1 MLNGPLRSYH
11 LAKIGK
17 KILKFASI
25 ILYFALPKPKSN
37 EMGENLVIVESPA
50 KAKTIEKFLGK
61 GYTVKSSFGH
71 IRDLKKTGL
80 GIDIEHGFLPQYEIA
95 ADKKKTVSELTAAS
109 QKADTVWLASDED
122 REGEAIAWHLAETLA
137 LPQEKTRRIVFHE
150 ITKNAILEAIENP
163 RDIDMNLV
171 KAQQARRVLDRLVGF
186 ELSPILWKK
195 IQPKL
200 SAGRVQSVALKL
212 IVDREREIAAF
223 EAKPYFRVEGS
234 FLVEGSQKPV
244 RAVLDRRFD
253 TEEQACAFLERCK
266 GAQFSVASVE
276 KKETRRSPA
285 PPFTTST
292 LQQEAARKLGFSVS
306 QTMSI
311 AQRLYEAGLIT
322 YMRTDS
328 MNLST
333 LALGTTKET
342 VVRMYGAD
350 YSKVRNYRT
359 RVKGA
364 QEAHEAIRPTY
375 VSNPDIEGTATE
387 KRLYNLIWK
396 RTVACQMADAL
407 LEKTEVEICG
417 TGMEERFLAS
427 GEQILFDGFLK
438 VYIES
443 HDDEE
448 EDETLSVLPRFG
460 EGQLLHCESIA
471 ASEKYTQH
479 PPRYSEASLVKKLE
493 ELGIGRPSTYA
504 STVSTIT
511 TRGYIIKGDKPGSMQ
526 EVCTLTLKDGAVR
539 RSVRQEKVGAEKKKL
554 LPENIG
560 MVVTDFLAAN
570 FADILNY
577 GFTAKV
583 EESFD
588 KVAKGKMQW
597 NKLISDF
604 YGPFHVQVENSLQD
618 REHTRSERFIGNDPV
633 SGKPITARI
642 GRFGPLLQ
650 KGASDDPERQFV
662 SLKKGQ
668 LIESV
673 TMEDALLLFA
683 LPRVV
688 GRYRDEEITT
698 AIGRF
703 GPYVKYG
710 GKFVSLTKGLD
721 PYTLTE
727 AQAVALIEES
737 QTKEKQK
744 VIADFPNAGIQVLDG
759 RYGPY
764 LKRGK
769 ENFKIPKGTDPSA
782 LTEEACLEII
792 SKAEPKAKG
801 KKK

>member
-1 MLNGPLRSYH
+1 
-11 LAKIGK
+11 
-17 KILKFASI
+17 
-25 ILYFALPKPKSN
+25 
-37 EMGENLVIVESPA
+37 MGENLVIVESPA

-71 IRDLKKTGL
+71 IRDLKKKGL
-80 GIDIEHGFLPQYEIA
+80 GIDLEHGFEPQYEISG
-95 ADKKKTVSELTAAS
+95 DKKKTVAELSSAAA
-109 QKADTVWLASDED
+109 KADTVWLASDED
-122 REGEAIAWHLAETLA
+122 REGEAIAWHLAETLG
-137 LPQEKTRRIVFHE
+137 LPVEKTRRIVFHE
-150 ITKNAILEAIENP
+150 ITKPAILAAIENP

-223 EAKPYFRVEGS
+223 DAKPFFRVEGI
-234 FLVEGSQKPV
+234 FIPEGSKKPV
-244 RAVLDRRFD
+244 NATLDRKFD
-253 TEEQACAFLERCK
+253 TEEEARAFLERCK
-266 GAQFSVASVE
+266 GESFRIEHIE
-276 KKETRRSPA
+276 KREAHRSPA

-328 MNLST
+328 MNLSS
-333 LALGTTKET
+333 LAIATTKET
-342 VVRMYGAD
+342 VTNLYGAS
-350 YSKVRNYRT
+350 YSKVRNYHT
-359 RVKGA
+359 KVKGA

-375 VSNPDIEGTATE
+375 VSNLEIEGTSTE

-396 RTVACQMADAL
+396 RTVACQMADAVV
-407 LEKTEVEICG
+407 EKTEVTICG
-417 TGMEERFLAS
+417 EKMAEKFLVT

-438 VYIES
+438 VYIEGR
-443 HDDEE
+443 DDEE
-448 EDETLSVLPRFG
+448 DEVQAVLPHLE
-460 EGQLLHCESIA
+460 EGQALRNQAITA
-471 ASEKYTQH
+471 TEKFSQH

-511 TRGYIIKGDKPGSMQ
+511 TRGYIIKGDKPGVARQYAEM
-526 EVCTLTLKDGAVR
+526 TLKDGVITH
-539 RSVRQEKVGAEKKKL
+539 VFKTEMVDAEKKKL

-570 FADILNY
+570 FEDILNY
-577 GFTAKV
+577 GFTAHV

-588 KVAKGKMQW
+588 KVAKGQQKW
-597 NKLISDF
+597 DKVISDF
-604 YGPFHVQVENSLQD
+604 YGPFHKEVEESLQD
-618 REHTRSERFIGNDPV
+618 QEHTRSERFIGIDPAT
-633 SGKPITARI
+633 GKPITARI

-650 KGASDDPERQFV
+650 RGDNDDPQKQFV

-673 TMEDALLLFA
+673 TLEDALQLFA
-683 LPRVV
+683 LPRTV
-688 GRYRDEEITT
+688 GHYGDYEITT

-703 GPYVKYG
+703 GPYVKYD
-710 GKFVSLTKGLD
+710 GKFVSLAKGQD
-721 PYTLTE
+721 PYTITE
-727 AQAVALIEES
+727 EQAIALIEES
-737 QTKEKQK
+737 LNKESKR
-744 VIADFPNAGIQVLDG
+744 VIAEFPGGIQVLNG

-764 LKRGK
+764 IKRGK
-769 ENFKIPKGTDPSA
+769 ENYKIPKRTDPA
-782 LTEEACLEII
+782 TLTEEACLEII
-792 SKAEPKAKG
+792 AKVA

>member
-1 MLNGPLRSYH
+1 
-11 LAKIGK
+11 
-17 KILKFASI
+17 
-25 ILYFALPKPKSN
+25 
-37 EMGENLVIVESPA
+37 MGENLVIVESPA

-71 IRDLKKTGL
+71 IRDLKKKGL
-80 GIDIEHGFLPQYEIA
+80 GIDIANGFLPEYEISS
-95 ADKKKTVSELTAAS
+95 DKKKTVAELTAAA
-109 QKADTVWLASDED
+109 KAAATVWLASDED
-122 REGEAIAWHLAETLA
+122 REGEAIAWHLAETLG
-137 LPQEKTRRIVFHE
+137 LPVEKTRRIVFHE

-223 EAKPYFRVEGS
+223 EAKPFFRVEGL
-234 FLVEGSQKPV
+234 FFTEGSKKPI
-244 RAVLDRRFD
+244 RATLDRKFE
-253 TEEQACAFLERCK
+253 TEAQARAFLERCR
-266 GAQFSVASVE
+266 GEQFAVASVE
-276 KKETRRSPA
+276 KKEARRSPA

-292 LQQEAARKLGFSVS
+292 LQQEAARKLGYSVS

-333 LALGTTKET
+333 LALGTTKEMVT
-342 VVRMYGAD
+342 RLYGAD
-350 YSKVRNYRT
+350 YSKVRNYHT

-375 VSNPDIEGTATE
+375 VSNMDIEGTSTE

-396 RTVACQMADAL
+396 RTVACQMADAVV
-407 LEKTEVEICG
+407 EKTEVEICG
-417 TGMEERFLAS
+417 SKLEEKFIAS

-438 VYIES
+438 VYIEGT
-443 HDDEE
+443 DDEE
-448 EDETLSVLPRFG
+448 DEVQGVLPRI
-460 EGQLLHCESIA
+460 GQGQVLRCESIEA
-471 ASEKYTQH
+471 TEKYTQH

-511 TRGYIIKGDKPGSMQ
+511 TRGYIIKGDKPGT
-526 EVCTLTLKDGAVR
+526 VHNTCTLTLREGEIR
-539 RSVRQEKVGAEKKKL
+539 RTAKQEKIGAEKKKL

-560 MVVTDFLAAN
+560 IVVTDFLAAN

-588 KVAKGKMQW
+588 KVAKGRLAWDKV
-597 NKLISDF
+597 ISDF
-604 YGPFHVQVENSLQD
+604 YTPFHQEVEGSLQD
-618 REHTRSERFIGNDPV
+618 REHTHAERLIGNDPV

-650 KGASDDPERQFV
+650 KGTSEDPDKQFV
-662 SLKKGQ
+662 SLGKGQ
-668 LIESV
+668 LIETITLEEAV
-673 TMEDALLLFA
+673 KLFA

-688 GRYRDEEITT
+688 GQLDGQEIITSS
-698 AIGRF
+698 GRF
-703 GPYVKYG
+703 GPYVKYA
-710 GKFVSLTKGLD
+710 GKFVSLAKGQD

-727 AQAVALIEES
+727 AQAIALIEES
-737 QTKEKQK
+737 RNKDVKK
-744 VIADFPNAGIQVLDG
+744 VIADFPNSGIQILNG

-769 ENFKIPKGTDPSA
+769 DNFKLPRKQDPA
-782 LTEEACLEII
+782 TLTEEECLAII
-792 SKAEPKAKG
+792 SKAG

>member
-1 MLNGPLRSYH
+1 
-11 LAKIGK
+11 
-17 KILKFASI
+17 
-25 ILYFALPKPKSN
+25 
-37 EMGENLVIVESPA
+37 MGENLVIVESPA

-71 IRDLKKTGL
+71 IRDLKKKGL
-80 GIDIEHGFLPQYEIA
+80 GIDLVNGFEPQYEVSS
-95 ADKKKTVSELTAAS
+95 DKKKTVSELTAAAA
-109 QKADTVWLASDED
+109 KADTVWLASDED
-122 REGEAIAWHLAETLA
+122 REGEAIAWHLAETLH
-137 LPQEKTRRIVFHE
+137 LPIEKTRRIVFHE
-150 ITKNAILEAIENP
+150 ITKPAILAAIENP

-212 IVDREREIAAF
+212 IVDREREIEAF
-223 EAKPYFRVEGS
+223 TSTPYFRVEGI
-234 FLVEGSQKPV
+234 FLPEGSKKPV
-244 RAVLDRRFD
+244 RATLDRKFD
-253 TEEQACAFLERCK
+253 NEEEARAFLEKCK
-266 GAQFSVASVE
+266 G
-276 KKETRRSPA
+276 ETYHIETIDKREVRRSPA
-285 PPFTTST
+285 APFTTST

-328 MNLST
+328 MNLSS
-333 LALGTTKET
+333 LAINTTRET
-342 VVRMYGAD
+342 VTQLYGAQ

-375 VSNPDIEGTATE
+375 VSNLEIEGSSTE

-396 RTVACQMADAL
+396 RTVACQMADAVI
-407 LEKTEVEICG
+407 EKTDVTICG
-417 TGMEERFLAS
+417 GKIAERFLVT

-438 VYIES
+438 VYIEGR
-443 HDDEE
+443 DDEE
-448 EDETLSVLPRFG
+448 DEVQALLPRLE
-460 EGQLLHCESIA
+460 EGQALRAEQVTA
-471 ASEKYTQH
+471 TERFTQH
-479 PPRYSEASLVKKLE
+479 PPRYSEQTLVKKLE

-511 TRGYIIKGDKPGSMQ
+511 TRGYIIKGDKPGVEQ
-526 EVCTLTLKDGAVR
+526 QYAELTLKDGVITHTFKTE
-539 RSVRQEKVGAEKKKL
+539 VFGAEKKKL

-577 GFTAKV
+577 GFTANV

-588 KVAKGKMQW
+588 KVAKGQLKW
-597 NKLISDF
+597 NKVISDF
-604 YGPFHVQVENSLQD
+604 YGPFHQEVDESLQD
-618 REHTRSERFIGNDPV
+618 REHTRSERFIGNDPAT
-633 SGKPITARI
+633 GKPITARI

-650 KGASDDPERQFV
+650 RGDNDDPQKQFV

-673 TMEDALLLFA
+673 TLEDALQLFA
-683 LPRVV
+683 LPRTV
-688 GRYRDEEITT
+688 GHYGDSEITT

-703 GPYVKYG
+703 GPYVKYD
-710 GKFVSLTKGLD
+710 GKFVSLAKGQD

-727 AQAVALIEES
+727 EEAVALIEES
-737 QTKEKQK
+737 LNKEAKK
-744 VIADFPNAGIQVLDG
+744 VIAEFPGGIQVLNG

-764 LKRGK
+764 IKRGK
-769 ENFKIPKGTDPSA
+769 DNYKIPKRTDPA
-782 LTEEACLEII
+782 TLTEEACREII
-792 SKAEPKAKG
+792 EKAS

>member
-1 MLNGPLRSYH
+1 M
-11 LAKIGK
+11 
-17 KILKFASI
+17 
-25 ILYFALPKPKSN
+25 N

-61 GYTVKSSFGH
+61 AYTVKSSFGH
-71 IRDLKKTGL
+71 IRDLKKKGL
-80 GIDIEHGFLPQYEIA
+80 GIDIEHGFLPQYEISS
-95 ADKKKTVSELTAAS
+95 DKKKTVTELSAAAK
-109 QKADTVWLASDED
+109 KAQTVWLASDED
-122 REGEAIAWHLAETLA
+122 REGEAIAWHLSETLG
-137 LPQEKTRRIVFHE
+137 LPADKTRRIVFHE

-200 SAGRVQSVALKL
+200 SAGRVQSVALRL

-223 EAKPYFRVEGS
+223 EAKAYFRVEGL
-234 FLVEGSQKPV
+234 FYVEGSKRPI
-244 RAVLDRRFD
+244 RATLDRKFE
-253 TEEQACAFLERCK
+253 TEAQAREFLERCR
-266 GAQFSVASVE
+266 GEQFQVTSVE
-276 KKETRRSPA
+276 KREARRSPA

-292 LQQEAARKLGFSVS
+292 LQQEAARKLGYSVS

-333 LALGTTKET
+333 LALGTTKEMVT
-342 VVRMYGAD
+342 KLYGAE
-350 YSKVRNYRT
+350 YSKTRNYHT

-375 VSNPDIEGTATE
+375 VSNQDIEGTATE
-387 KRLYNLIWK
+387 RRLYNLIWK
-396 RTVACQMADAL
+396 RTVACQMADAVI
-407 LEKTEVEICG
+407 EKTDVEICG
-417 TGMEERFLAS
+417 SKLDGKFLCS

-438 VYIES
+438 VYIEGR
-443 HDDEE
+443 DDEE
-448 EDETLSVLPRFG
+448 DEVKAVLPRIAQ
-460 EGQLLHCESIA
+460 GQALRCESIT

-511 TRGYIIKGDKPGSMQ
+511 TRGYIIKGDKPGSVQ
-526 EVCTLTLKDGAVR
+526 DCCDLTLRGDEIR
-539 RSVRQEKVGAEKKKL
+539 RSVRQEKIGAEKKKL

-560 MVVTDFLAAN
+560 IVVTDFLAAN

-577 GFTAKV
+577 GFTADV

-588 KVAKGKMQW
+588 KVAKGKLAW
-597 NKLISDF
+597 DKLISDF
-604 YGPFHVQVENSLQD
+604 YGPFHKEVENSLQD
-618 REHTRSERFIGNDPV
+618 REHTNSERFIGNDPAT
-633 SGKPITARI
+633 GKPITARI

-650 KGASDDPERQFV
+650 KGASDDPDKQFV
-662 SLKKGQ
+662 SLGKGQ
-668 LIESV
+668 LIE
-673 TMEDALLLFA
+673 TITLEEALKLFV
-683 LPRVV
+683 LPRTV
-688 GRYRDEEITT
+688 GSLDGKDIIT

-703 GPYVKYG
+703 GPYVKYD
-710 GKFVSLTKGLD
+710 GKYVSLAKGQD
-721 PYTLTE
+721 PYSLTE
-727 AQAVALIEES
+727 EQAIALIRES
-737 QTKEKQK
+737 RDKEARR
-744 VIADFPNAGIQVLDG
+744 VIADFPASGIQVLNG

-764 LKRGK
+764 IKQGK
-769 ENFKIPKGTDPSA
+769 GNYKIPKKSDPA
-782 LTEEACLEII
+782 TLTEEDCLAII
-792 SKAEPKAKG
+792 SKAE

>member
-1 MLNGPLRSYH
+1 
-11 LAKIGK
+11 
-17 KILKFASI
+17 
-25 ILYFALPKPKSN
+25 
-37 EMGENLVIVESPA
+37 MGENLVIVESPA

-71 IRDLKKTGL
+71 IRDLKKKGL
-80 GIDIEHGFLPQYEIA
+80 GIDLEHGFEPQYEISS
-95 ADKKKTVSELTAAS
+95 DKKKTVSELSAAAA
-109 QKADTVWLASDED
+109 KADMVWLASDED
-122 REGEAIAWHLAETLA
+122 REGEAIAWHLAETLG
-137 LPQEKTRRIVFHE
+137 LPVEKTRRIVFHE
-150 ITKNAILEAIENP
+150 ITKPAILAAIENP

-223 EAKPYFRVEGS
+223 DAKPFFRVEGI
-234 FLVEGSQKPV
+234 FIPEGSKKPV
-244 RAVLDRRFD
+244 HATLDRKFD
-253 TEEQACAFLERCK
+253 TEEEARAFLERCK
-266 GAQFSVASVE
+266 GESFRVE
-276 KKETRRSPA
+276 HIEKREARRSPA

-328 MNLST
+328 MNLSS
-333 LALGTTKET
+333 LAIATTKET
-342 VVRMYGAD
+342 VTKLYGAE
-350 YSKVRNYRT
+350 YSKVRNYHT
-359 RVKGA
+359 KVKGA

-375 VSNPDIEGTATE
+375 VSNLEIEGTSTE

-396 RTVACQMADAL
+396 RTVACQMADAVV
-407 LEKTEVEICG
+407 EKTDVSICG
-417 TGMEERFLAS
+417 EKIAEKFLVT

-438 VYIES
+438 VYIEGR
-443 HDDEE
+443 DDEE
-448 EDETLSVLPRFG
+448 DEVQAVLPQLD
-460 EGQLLHCESIA
+460 EGQALRSQSITA
-471 ASEKYTQH
+471 TEKFSQH

-511 TRGYIIKGDKPGSMQ
+511 TRGYIIKGDKPGVARQYAEM
-526 EVCTLTLKDGAVR
+526 TLQDGVITH
-539 RSVRQEKVGAEKKKL
+539 VFKTEMVGAEKKKL

-560 MVVTDFLAAN
+560 IVVTDFLAAN
-570 FADILNY
+570 FEDILNY
-577 GFTAKV
+577 GFTAHV

-588 KVAKGKMQW
+588 KVAKGQQKW
-597 NKLISDF
+597 DKVISDF
-604 YGPFHVQVENSLQD
+604 YGPFHKEVDESLQD
-618 REHTRSERFIGNDPV
+618 REHTRSERFIGIDPAT
-633 SGKPITARI
+633 GKPISARI

-650 KGASDDPERQFV
+650 RGDNDDPQKQFV

-668 LIESV
+668 LIETV
-673 TMEDALLLFA
+673 TLEDALQLFA
-683 LPRVV
+683 LPRTV
-688 GRYRDEEITT
+688 GHYGDYEITT

-703 GPYVKYG
+703 GPYVKYN
-710 GKFVSLTKGLD
+710 GKFVSLAKGQD
-721 PYTLTE
+721 PYTITE
-727 AQAVALIEES
+727 EQAVALIEES
-737 QTKEKQK
+737 LNKESKR
-744 VIADFPNAGIQVLDG
+744 VIAEFPGGIQVLNG

-764 LKRGK
+764 IKQGK
-769 ENFKIPKGTDPSA
+769 ENYKIPKRTDPST

-792 SKAEPKAKG
+792 AKVS

>member
-1 MLNGPLRSYH
+1 
-11 LAKIGK
+11 
-17 KILKFASI
+17 
-25 ILYFALPKPKSN
+25 
-37 EMGENLVIVESPA
+37 MGENLVIVESPA

-71 IRDLKKTGL
+71 IRDLKKKGL
-80 GIDIEHGFLPQYEIA
+80 GIDIANGFLPEYEISS
-95 ADKKKTVSELTAAS
+95 DKKKTVAELTAAA
-109 QKADTVWLASDED
+109 KAAATVWLASDED
-122 REGEAIAWHLAETLA
+122 REGEAIAWHLSETLG
-137 LPQEKTRRIVFHE
+137 LPVEKTRRIVFHE

-223 EAKPYFRVEGS
+223 GAKPFFRVEGL
-234 FLVEGSQKPV
+234 FYTEGSKKPI
-244 RAVLDRRFD
+244 RATLDRKFE
-253 TEEQACAFLERCK
+253 TEAQARAFLERCR
-266 GAQFSVASVE
+266 GEQFAVASVE
-276 KKETRRSPA
+276 KKEARRSPA

-292 LQQEAARKLGFSVS
+292 LQQEAARKLGYSVS

-333 LALGTTKET
+333 LALGTTKEMVT
-342 VVRMYGAD
+342 RLYGAD
-350 YSKVRNYRT
+350 YSKVRNYHT

-375 VSNPDIEGTATE
+375 VSNMDIEGTSTE

-396 RTVACQMADAL
+396 RTVACQMADAVV
-407 LEKTEVEICG
+407 EKTEVEICG
-417 TGMEERFLAS
+417 SNLEEKFIAS

-438 VYIES
+438 VYIEGT
-443 HDDEE
+443 DDEE
-448 EDETLSVLPRFG
+448 DEVQGVLPRI
-460 EGQLLHCESIA
+460 GQGQVLRCESIEA
-471 ASEKYTQH
+471 IEKYTQH

-511 TRGYIIKGDKPGSMQ
+511 TRGYIIKGDKPGTVHDTCS
-526 EVCTLTLKDGAVR
+526 LTLRDGEIR
-539 RSVRQEKVGAEKKKL
+539 RTAKQEKIGAEKKKL

-560 MVVTDFLAAN
+560 IVVTDFLAAN

-588 KVAKGKMQW
+588 KVAKGRLAWDKV
-597 NKLISDF
+597 ISDF
-604 YGPFHVQVENSLQD
+604 YTPFHQEVEGSLQD
-618 REHTRSERFIGNDPV
+618 REHTHAERLIGNDPV

-650 KGASDDPERQFV
+650 KGTSDDPDKQFV
-662 SLKKGQ
+662 SLGKGQ
-668 LIESV
+668 LIETITLEEAV
-673 TMEDALLLFA
+673 KLFA
-683 LPRVV
+683 LPRLV
-688 GRYRDEEITT
+688 GHLDGQEIITSS
-698 AIGRF
+698 GRF
-703 GPYVKYG
+703 GPYVKYA
-710 GKFVSLTKGLD
+710 GKFVSLAKGQD

-727 AQAVALIEES
+727 AQAIALIEES
-737 QTKEKQK
+737 RNKEVKK
-744 VIADFPNAGIQVLDG
+744 VITDFPDSGIQILNG

-769 ENFKIPKGTDPSA
+769 DNFKLPRKQDPA
-782 LTEEACLEII
+782 TLTEEECLAII
-792 SKAEPKAKG
+792 SKAG

>member
-1 MLNGPLRSYH
+1 
-11 LAKIGK
+11 
-17 KILKFASI
+17 
-25 ILYFALPKPKSN
+25 
-37 EMGENLVIVESPA
+37 MGENLVIVESPA

-71 IRDLKKTGL
+71 IRDLKKKGL
-80 GIDIEHGFLPQYEIA
+80 GIDIANGFLPEYEISS
-95 ADKKKTVSELTAAS
+95 DKKKTVAELTAAA
-109 QKADTVWLASDED
+109 KAAATVWLASDED
-122 REGEAIAWHLAETLA
+122 REGEAIAWHLAETLG
-137 LPQEKTRRIVFHE
+137 LPVEKTRRIVFHE

-223 EAKPYFRVEGS
+223 EAKPFFRVEGL
-234 FLVEGSQKPV
+234 FFTEGSKKPI
-244 RAVLDRRFD
+244 RATLDRKFE
-253 TEEQACAFLERCK
+253 TEAQARAFLERCR
-266 GAQFSVASVE
+266 GEQFAVASVE
-276 KKETRRSPA
+276 KKEARRSPA

-292 LQQEAARKLGFSVS
+292 LQQEAARKLGYSVS

-333 LALGTTKET
+333 LALGTTKEMVT
-342 VVRMYGAD
+342 RLYGAD
-350 YSKVRNYRT
+350 YSKVRNYHT

-375 VSNPDIEGTATE
+375 VSNMDIEGTSTE

-396 RTVACQMADAL
+396 RTVACQMADAVV
-407 LEKTEVEICG
+407 EKTEVEICG
-417 TGMEERFLAS
+417 SNLEETFIAS

-438 VYIES
+438 VYIEGT
-443 HDDEE
+443 DDEE
-448 EDETLSVLPRFG
+448 DEVQGVLPRI
-460 EGQLLHCESIA
+460 GQGQVLRCESIEA
-471 ASEKYTQH
+471 TEKYTQH

-511 TRGYIIKGDKPGSMQ
+511 TRGYIIKGDKPGT
-526 EVCTLTLKDGAVR
+526 VHNTCTLTLREGEIR
-539 RSVRQEKVGAEKKKL
+539 RTAKQEKIGAEKKKL

-560 MVVTDFLAAN
+560 IVVTDFLAAN

-588 KVAKGKMQW
+588 KVAKGRLAWDKV
-597 NKLISDF
+597 ISDF
-604 YGPFHVQVENSLQD
+604 YTPFHQEVEGSLQD
-618 REHTRSERFIGNDPV
+618 REHTHAERLIGNDPV

-650 KGASDDPERQFV
+650 KGTSEDPDKQFV
-662 SLKKGQ
+662 SLGKGQ
-668 LIESV
+668 LIETITLEEAV
-673 TMEDALLLFA
+673 KLFA

-688 GRYRDEEITT
+688 GHLDGQEIITSS
-698 AIGRF
+698 GRF
-703 GPYVKYG
+703 GPYVKYA
-710 GKFVSLTKGLD
+710 GKFVSLAKGQD

-727 AQAVALIEES
+727 AQAIALIEES
-737 QTKEKQK
+737 RNKDVKK
-744 VIADFPNAGIQVLDG
+744 VIADFPNSGIQILNG

-769 ENFKIPKGTDPSA
+769 DNFKLPRKQDPA
-782 LTEEACLEII
+782 TLTEEECLAII
-792 SKAEPKAKG
+792 SKAG